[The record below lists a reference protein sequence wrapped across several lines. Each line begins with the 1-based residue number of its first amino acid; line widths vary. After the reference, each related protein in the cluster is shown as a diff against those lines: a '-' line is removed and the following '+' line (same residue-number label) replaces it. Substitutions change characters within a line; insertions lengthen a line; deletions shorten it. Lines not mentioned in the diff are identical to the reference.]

1 MTSNRNS
8 AISRRQFVKAGATA
22 AAVASPAIFKSTQA
36 LGASKPI
43 KIGFVSP
50 RTGPLAPFGQADD
63 FVLASVRAAVKDGIM
78 AGGKR
83 RPIEI
88 IAKDSQSNVNRCS
101 EVASQ
106 LILRD
111 EVDLI
116 VASGAP
122 DTTNPVADQAEANET
137 PCITTNCPWQPYFF
151 GRKGNPKKGFDWT
164 YHFFWGLEDVISVF
178 FNLWGSMPHKK
189 VVGGLWPN
197 DADGHA
203 WSSPKFGFPPEFKK
217 RGYQIIDSGRY
228 SVLNDN
234 FSNHIAAFKKAG
246 VELVSGNQIPP
257 DFATFWAQS
266 AQQGFRPKIVTIGK
280 ALLFPAAVEA
290 LGDRGVG
297 LSTEV
302 WWSPFH
308 PFKSG
313 LNGATAAQYAAQYT
327 EKTGRQWTQPLG
339 YQHAMFEIAIDVL
352 TRAKDVGSAKSI
364 VEAIAS
370 TNYDSLVGKVRWG
383 NGPVKNVA
391 KTALVGGQWVKGKKF
406 KYDLLVVN
414 NKTAPNIPTQATFKP
429 IV

>member
-1 MTSNRNS
+1 MTTSTKTL
-8 AISRRQFVKAGATA
+8 SRRGFLKTGATTA
-22 AAVASPAIFKSTQA
+22 AIASPAIFSTSQA
-36 LGASKPI
+36 LSASKPV

-50 RTGPLAPFGQADD
+50 KTGPLAPFAQADD
-63 FVLASVRAAVKDGIM
+63 FVIATVKEAVKDGIM
-78 AGGKR
+78 VGGKR
-83 RPIEI
+83 RPVEI
-88 IAKDSQSNVNRCS
+88 VVKDSQSNVNRAS
-101 EVASQ
+101 EVTSQ

-111 EVDLI
+111 EVNI
-116 VASGAP
+116 VLASGAP
-122 DTTNPVADQAEANET
+122 DTTNPVADQCEANET
-137 PCITTNCPWQPYFF
+137 PCLTTNCPWQPYFF

-178 FNLWGSMPHKK
+178 FNLWGEIPHKK

-203 WSSPKFGFPPEFKK
+203 WSDAKFGFPPVFKK
-217 RGYQIIDSGRY
+217 RGYEIIDSGRY
-228 SVLNDN
+228 TVLNDN
-234 FSNHIAAFKKAG
+234 FTNHITAFKKAG

-266 AQQGFRPKIVTIGK
+266 AQQGFKPKIVTIGK
-280 ALLFPAAVEA
+280 ALLFPAAIEA

-313 LNGATAAQYAAQYT
+313 LNGASAARYADQYT
-327 EKTGRQWTQPLG
+327 ERSGKQWTQPLG
-339 YQHAMFEIAIDVL
+339 YQHAMFEVAIDVL
-352 TRAKDVGSAKSI
+352 KRTKDVNSNKSI
-364 VEAIAS
+364 IEALVS
-370 TNYDSLVGKVRWG
+370 TDYDSLVGKVKWG
-383 NGPVKNVA
+383 SGPVKNVA

-414 NKTAPNIPTQATFKP
+414 NKTASHIPTQAKMKP
-429 IV
+429 IA

>member
-1 MTSNRNS
+1 MTSKQKNG
-8 AISRRQFVKAGATA
+8 ISRRQFVKSGATA
-22 AAVASPAIFKSTQA
+22 AAVASPALFKPTQA

-101 EVASQ
+101 EVANQ

-203 WSSPKFGFPPEFKK
+203 WSSAKFGFPPEFKK

-352 TRAKDVGSAKSI
+352 KRAKDVGSAKSI

-370 TNYDSLVGKVRWG
+370 TNYESLVGNVRWG

-414 NKTAPNIPTQATFKP
+414 NKTAPNIPTQAAFKP